1 MPGESIGKR
10 KWWHCTLN
18 INDRDSGDTLTT
30 ITSANPNNPSI
41 NANPDTVLAY
51 SSYFVGCYPV
61 EVPVRSFDASRS
73 PGYFVMMPS
82 VSELSD
88 SIVDVETYQDAI
100 NLNNRRIFEFTRTAA
115 YSINCEAQSPI
126 SYDTFGYETITNDL
140 ASNVFRYPQIP
151 AYTQIGCCELE
162 LSMPSTDLPQP
173 GVIGRATRIWYL
185 TSVVNQNTNKT
196 TYSLY
201 SYDFALLSGALVF
214 RGNIDV
220 SIAPNIILYDIT
232 WIPIDNT
239 LLAITSDGVRR
250 LYTGS
255 ITSDARLGEV
265 ADFDRGN
272 LSQNSCIFS
281 SDQSCSFS
289 ITSNDLQLYSPKIEY
304 NVYDA
309 SLYIFHPLFII
320 NSQGVISSNP
330 SYIRMEYSERTGVKY
345 LSHSIINASFS
356 GDYRIGGLAYPSNYS
371 SSLEAYC
378 ILNDSLA
385 NIGVSGDIV
394 PVIPTN
400 NLFAGLETLAFVEDP
415 DNTVTGQV
423 LYTSNPAGQ
432 LFRVNLEQ
440 STPVN
445 TGYTLS
451 ASPVGS
457 TTTINGEDIRVSPFP
472 FVLGRSHWLFLVDIS
487 ASMSG
492 QRISMIIDAFK
503 GMMQS
508 YVRYND
514 KITIIGFNDRSPIRI
529 SKELK
534 TYSDANE
541 IVSYLET
548 FFIPSGVSTNFCS
561 AISNLHT
568 EFNDLKNVFILSDGT
583 FDDCGQFA
591 NFPFTVGASF
601 DQLLSANPGMVV
613 TSVGIMTSTPPPVFQ
628 YLSTLF
634 GPYVDWR

>member
-10 KWWHCTLN
+10 KWWHCILN
-18 INDRDSGDTLTT
+18 IKDRESGDTLTT
-30 ITSANPNNPSI
+30 ITSVDPNDPAD
-41 NANPDTVLAY
+41 NANPRSVLAY

-61 EVPVRSFDASRS
+61 EVPVRSFDRSRS

-82 VSELSD
+82 VSALSD

-100 NLNNRRIFEFTRTAA
+100 NLNNRRIFEFIRTAGYNA
-115 YSINCEAQSPI
+115 NCEAQVPNR
-126 SYDTFGYETITNDL
+126 YDTFAYETITNDL
-140 ASNVFRYPQIP
+140 SSNVFRYPQIP
-151 AYTQIGCCELE
+151 LYTQIGCCEVE
-162 LSMPSTDLPQP
+162 LSIPSTDLPQP

-185 TSVVNQNTNKT
+185 TRVIDQNTGEA

-220 SIAPNIILYDIT
+220 SVSPNIVLYDIT

-239 LLAITSDGVRR
+239 LLVLTNDGIRR
-250 LYTGS
+250 LYPGS
-255 ITSDARLGEV
+255 LTSNARLGEV
-265 ADFDRGN
+265 ATFDRGG
-272 LSQNSCIFS
+272 LGQNVCIFS
-281 SDQSCSFS
+281 SDNSCSFT
-289 ITSNDLQLYSPKIEY
+289 IPSNALDGYSPKIEY
-304 NVYDA
+304 NIYDA
-309 SLYIFHPLFII
+309 SLYLFHPVHTNNQFGI
-320 NSQGVISSNP
+320 NSQP
-330 SYIRMEYSERTGVKY
+330 AYIRMEYSERTGVRY
-345 LSHSIINASFS
+345 LSHSLINATFS
-356 GDYRIGGLAYPSNYS
+356 GSYSIGGLAYPSTYS
-371 SSLEAYC
+371 SSLQAYC
-378 ILNDSLA
+378 MLNDSLA
-385 NIGVSGDIV
+385 NIGVTGDIT
-394 PVIPTN
+394 PVSPTN
-400 NLFAGLETLAFVEDP
+400 NLFAGLETLAFIEDP
-415 DNTVTGQV
+415 DNTLTGQV

-432 LFRVNLEQ
+432 LFRVNIDAV
-440 STPVN
+440 TPVD

-451 ASPVGS
+451 ASPIGS
-457 TTTINGEDIRVSPFP
+457 TTTINGEDTRVSPFP

-492 QRISMIIDAFK
+492 QRISMIIDAFR

-541 IVSYLET
+541 IISYLET

-561 AISNLHT
+561 AISNLYT
-568 EFNDLKNVFILSDGT
+568 EFNDLKNIFILSDGT
-583 FDDCGQFA
+583 FDDCGQDA
-591 NFPFTVGASF
+591 NFPFTVRTSF
-601 DQLLSANPGMVV
+601 AQLLSANPGMVV
-613 TSVGIMTSTPPPVFQ
+613 TSVGVMTSSPPPVLQ

>member
-18 INDRDSGDTLTT
+18 IKDRESGDILTT
-30 ITSANPNNPSI
+30 ITSVNPNDPAD
-41 NANPDTVLAY
+41 NANPRSVLAY
-51 SSYFVGCYPV
+51 SSYFVGCYHV
-61 EVPVRSFDASRS
+61 EVPVRSFDRSRS

-82 VSELSD
+82 VSALSD
-88 SIVDVETYQDAI
+88 AIVDVETYQDAI
-100 NLNNRRIFEFTRTAA
+100 NLNNRRIFEFIRTAGYNA
-115 YSINCEAQSPI
+115 NCEAQAPNR
-126 SYDTFGYETITNDL
+126 YDTFAYETITNDL
-140 ASNVFRYPQIP
+140 SSNVFRYPQIP
-151 AYTQIGCCELE
+151 LYSQIGCCEVE
-162 LSMPSTDLPQP
+162 LSIPSTDLPQS

-185 TSVVNQNTNKT
+185 TSMVDQNTGET

-220 SIAPNIILYDIT
+220 SISPDIVLYDIT

-239 LLAITSDGVRR
+239 LLVLANDGIRR
-250 LYTGS
+250 LYPGS
-255 ITSDARLGEV
+255 LTSDARLGEIAV
-265 ADFDRGN
+265 FDRGN
-272 LSQNSCIFS
+272 LSQNVCIFS
-281 SDQSCSFS
+281 SDNSCGFS
-289 ITSNDLQLYSPKIEY
+289 IPSNALDGYSPKIEY
-304 NVYDA
+304 NIYDA
-309 SLYIFHPLFII
+309 SLYLFHPVHTNTQIGI
-320 NSQGVISSNP
+320 VSQP
-330 SYIRMEYSERTGVKY
+330 SYIKMEYSERTGVRY
-345 LSHSIINASFS
+345 ISHSLINATFS
-356 GDYRIGGLAYPSNYS
+356 GGYRIGGLAYPSTYS
-371 SSLEAYC
+371 SSLQAYC
-378 ILNDSLA
+378 MLNDSLA
-385 NIGVSGDIV
+385 NIGVTGDIT
-394 PVIPTN
+394 PVSPTN
-400 NLFAGLETLAFVEDP
+400 NLFAGLETLAFIEDP
-415 DNTVTGQV
+415 DNTLTGQV

-432 LFRVNLEQ
+432 LFRVNIDA

-451 ASPVGS
+451 ASPIGS
-457 TTTINGEDIRVSPFP
+457 TTTINGEDTRVSPFP

-492 QRISMIIDAFK
+492 QRISMIIDAFR

-541 IVSYLET
+541 IISYLET

-583 FDDCGQFA
+583 FDDCGQDA

-601 DQLLSANPGMVV
+601 SQLLSANPGMVV
-613 TSVGIMTSTPPPVFQ
+613 TSVGVMTSAPPPVLQ